1 MTAPFD
7 TAVTDE
13 LLVTTRSVRKRL
25 DLARP
30 VEPEVIVD
38 CLRVAVQ
45 APTASNTQ
53 TWRWL
58 VVTDASKRAGLAEL
72 YRQAGGA
79 YLKAQAESGLVGQ
92 QKRVYDS
99 ANYLADHLHEVP
111 VHVVPCIL
119 GRVDGKGNE
128 GTAAFYGSIIPAA
141 WSFMLAL
148 RSRGLGSTWTTPHLM
163 KEQEAAAL
171 LGIPDD
177 VTQVALLP
185 WPTRWARTSSPPPGL
200 RWRRSPIGTAGQL
213 PRTETAPRPEDQPPS
228 DSRALMAKASRA
240 ASSGSVRHKRNS
252 PRPKSSTSDS
262 MAWRN
267 DPVMSTTMVNSSGA
281 IHAVPWLHTSKRL
294 NQVASRP
301 AGIMLANRLRDRA
314 TVPPRAMPMATPA
327 TTASVLLSRTA

>member
-1 MTAPFD
+1 MTTPFD

-13 LLVTTRSVRKRL
+13 LLATTRSVRKRL

-53 TWRWL
+53 QWRWL
-58 VVTDASKRAGLAEL
+58 VVTDAAKRAGLAEL

-148 RSRGLGSTWTTPHLM
+148 RSRGLGSTWTTLHLM

-185 WPTRWARTSSPPPGL
+185 VAYTLGTDFKPAARPPVEEITYWDSWA
-200 RWRRSPIGTAGQL
+200 
-213 PRTETAPRPEDQPPS
+213 
-228 DSRALMAKASRA
+228 A
-240 ASSGSVRHKRNS
+240 AS
-252 PRPKSSTSDS
+252 D
-262 MAWRN
+262 
-267 DPVMSTTMVNSSGA
+267 
-281 IHAVPWLHTSKRL
+281 
-294 NQVASRP
+294 
-301 AGIMLANRLRDRA
+301 
-314 TVPPRAMPMATPA
+314 
-327 TTASVLLSRTA
+327 